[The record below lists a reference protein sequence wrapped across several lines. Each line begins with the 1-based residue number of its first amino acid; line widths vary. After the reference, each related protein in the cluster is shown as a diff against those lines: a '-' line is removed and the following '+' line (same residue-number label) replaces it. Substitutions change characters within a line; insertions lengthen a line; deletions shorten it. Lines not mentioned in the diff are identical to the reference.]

1 MRVAHVIVS
10 IDPAYGGPVTVVMG
24 MVAALA
30 ARGHDVRLIT
40 LDAGDRQPAVA
51 DLLRKTPGVARV
63 DFRFIS
69 SVAVVRQML
78 TGKLKAALRP
88 LLADRDVVHV
98 HGVWYALAKAS
109 ADVSREL
116 GKPYAFSPHGML
128 DPSCLRRR
136 GLKKR
141 IALAMGFRR
150 VLTGAAFY
158 HATSSIESTSF
169 PAIGLKTPVCVL
181 PPGLS
186 DHELNQHMDPGRFHR
201 LCPRIANRPY
211 ILFLGRLHPIKGLDY
226 LADAFAR
233 LAADEPHLQWVVA
246 GPDDGEQS
254 PLTARLERLGVLDR
268 VHFVG
273 PLWDADKFAAMAGAM
288 AFTLTSRHENFG
300 MVVAEAMWAGVPV
313 IVSDQVHLHE
323 DVTRAAAGLVVPLDS
338 SAIARAITQLRD
350 DSALRRRMGLA
361 GHDWVD
367 QNLRWPGIIQRLEEC
382 YARVIPAVRPRST

>member
-1 MRVAHVIVS
+1 MAHVIAS
-10 IDPAYGGPVTVVMG
+10 IDPISGGPATVVMG
-24 MVAALA
+24 MVPALA
-30 ARGHDVRLIT
+30 DRGHDVRLIA
-40 LDAGDRQPAVA
+40 LDAGDRQPVVA
-51 DLLRKTPGVARV
+51 ELLRKTPGADRV

-69 SVAVVRQML
+69 SVGVVRQML

-98 HGVWYALAKAS
+98 HGVWDALAKTG

-116 GKPYAFSPHGML
+116 GKPYALSPHGML

-150 VLTGAAFY
+150 ILTGAAFY
-158 HATSSIESTSF
+158 HATSNIESTSF
-169 PAIGLKTPVCVL
+169 PAIGLKAPVCVM

-186 DHELNQHMDPGRFHR
+186 DHELNQPIDRGRFHQ
-201 LCPRIANRPY
+201 LFPRIANRPY

-233 LAADEPHLQWVVA
+233 LAADEPQLQWVVV
-246 GPDDGEQS
+246 GPDGGEQT

-273 PLWDADKFAAMAGAM
+273 PLWGGDKLAAMAGAM

-323 DVTRAAAGLVVPLDS
+323 DVTRAGAGLVVPLDS
-338 SAIARAITQLRD
+338 VAIARAIAQLRD
-350 DSALRRRMGLA
+350 DPALRQQMGQA

-367 QNLRWPGIIQRLEEC
+367 QNLRWPRIIERLEAC
-382 YARVIPAVRPRST
+382 YARVIPPP